1 MNVNIASSSP
11 KHVYRDTP
19 SDRQVSQRVVS
30 VNPSP
35 QLTDLHDDVLYQLC
49 RYLPLNETN
58 VLARSC
64 KRLDQ
69 VIDKG
74 FLSYEGRTWFARF
87 GPEQQNQFR
96 AIAKTNNDDDLKAWL
111 TTPGKDQAIIEQL
124 IRRRKRND
132 LFTEVLSYTSS
143 RLTAET
149 NRFEAFSLLRVIFSG
164 FSLDWMDFNTDGRYA
179 VAMVHSLERFNR
191 RAMAIIYCACHSPD
205 AKGGWVEQLAIPCQE
220 SLRRLL
226 VFSPDGQHMVAACV
240 DNKIVIYRLEPESS
254 RGMDKLWR
262 KLTTISQPDE
272 IAQITFNANGQ
283 YLATLCDNGF
293 TTISALGSEGEWL
306 KEAVISLNVPVIWV
320 TFADNG
326 HRVLLSLQNESG
338 KTYDRNAGGDWVE
351 QIDFKQ
357 CARVFSGDGCHVITY
372 SIDGKTS
379 ICSRGADG
387 TWPNGIVIDDQGQN
401 TSAHFSPDSK
411 FLLIYQQET
420 IKIFGIDNQGRWA
433 EQAVCDLVARSIMSA
448 KFSNDSRHVLIDY
461 EDDGYHATIISREK
475 SNTWRTTA
483 IFYHVV
489 SVAFSCDARLVV
501 VRGIGLKTN
510 RTDNVDRVDLSE
522 SDEDEVDETGSLQ
535 SSDES
540 DSEEEQGFKSSVLD
554 LSGNACFSEPPG
566 VSLKIYGWKASR
578 EWRERTIVFRTGANK
593 NLGLAPFCLSS
604 DNRHLL
610 TTDLHTV
617 QLWRLEPQSGKYRKK
632 PMGWQGGARTIRM
645 LSRSRTLPAE

>member
-1 MNVNIASSSP
+1 
-11 KHVYRDTP
+11 
-19 SDRQVSQRVVS
+19 
-30 VNPSP
+30 
-35 QLTDLHDDVLYQLC
+35 
-49 RYLPLNETN
+49 
-58 VLARSC
+58 
-64 KRLDQ
+64 
-69 VIDKG
+69 
-74 FLSYEGRTWFARF
+74 
-87 GPEQQNQFR
+87 
-96 AIAKTNNDDDLKAWL
+96 
-111 TTPGKDQAIIEQL
+111 
-124 IRRRKRND
+124 
-132 LFTEVLSYTSS
+132 
-143 RLTAET
+143 
-149 NRFEAFSLLRVIFSG
+149 
-164 FSLDWMDFNTDGRYA
+164 
-179 VAMVHSLERFNR
+179 
-191 RAMAIIYCACHSPD
+191 
-205 AKGGWVEQLAIPCQE
+205 
-220 SLRRLL
+220 
-226 VFSPDGQHMVAACV
+226 MVAACV

-411 FLLIYQQET
+411 FLLIYQRET

-461 EDDGYHATIISREK
+461 KDDAYHATIISREK

-501 VRGIGLKTN
+501 VRGIGLRPIGRITW
-510 RTDNVDRVDLSE
+510 TE
-522 SDEDEVDETGSLQ
+522 STYP
-535 SSDES
+535 
-540 DSEEEQGFKSSVLD
+540 
-554 LSGNACFSEPPG
+554 N
-566 VSLKIYGWKASR
+566 
-578 EWRERTIVFRTGANK
+578 
-593 NLGLAPFCLSS
+593 
-604 DNRHLL
+604 
-610 TTDLHTV
+610 
-617 QLWRLEPQSGKYRKK
+617 
-632 PMGWQGGARTIRM
+632 PMRM
-645 LSRSRTLPAE
+645 K